1 MMILEGTKVS
11 SSALDLNTKSYG
23 SHFLLYLTEQYKIV
37 KYIKHRTTIGYHNM
51 VSVILLIVRLT
62 GEAILW
68 EKANVKEA
76 VAVLG
81 REDRMYKIHAV
92 LQGKWSSVLVS

>member
-1 MMILEGTKVS
+1 
-11 SSALDLNTKSYG
+11 
-23 SHFLLYLTEQYKIV
+23 
-37 KYIKHRTTIGYHNM
+37 M

-76 VAVLG
+76 VAVLD

-92 LQGKWSSVLVS
+92 LQGKWSSVLVNWLTTEAIGLKWTVPEAL